1 MIIPYKYH
9 GRLNET
15 FAGLGQMLQKRGRER
30 DELMEELL
38 NVTEENQWMIG
49 PIEELLARYI
59 KNEE

>member
-1 MIIPYKYH
+1 
-9 GRLNET
+9 
-15 FAGLGQMLQKRGRER
+15 
-30 DELMEELL
+30 MEELL

>member
-1 MIIPYKYH
+1 M
-9 GRLNET
+9 NET
-15 FAGLGQMLQKRGRER
+15 FAGLGQMLLLQKRGRER